1 MNDGAPNVGANWN
14 RDAYVQAELV
24 LAALKVACELLRKG
38 GIFVTKVF
46 RSADYH
52 ALIWVM
58 SKFFE
63 KVEATK
69 PEASRAIS
77 AEIFVVG
84 LGYKAPD
91 YIDKKFFDPRNVFKD
106 NEASLA
112 EVLSSKEVN
121 SVDKVFEIRNRRRR
135 SLVDGDKQ
143 SRISTYSSN
152 LQKNCT
158 GAICGHRNALC
169 GICRLQRD

>member
-1 MNDGAPNVGANWN
+1 MKADVVLNDGAPNVGANWN

-24 LAALKVACELLRKG
+24 LASLKLATEVLRKG
-38 GIFVTKVF
+38 GWFVTKVF

-52 ALIWVM
+52 SLIWVM
-58 SKFFE
+58 SKFFD

-69 PEASRAIS
+69 PEASRSIS

-84 LGYKAPD
+84 IGFKAPD
-91 YIDKKFFDPRNVFKD
+91 YIDKKFFDPKQVFKE

-112 EVLSSKEVN
+112 EYLNNKDVN

-135 SLVDGDKQ
+135 IIADSETQSKQ
-143 SRISTYSSN
+143 
-152 LQKNCT
+152 K
-158 GAICGHRNALC
+158 
-169 GICRLQRD
+169 